1 MHRPCFFILW
11 SQSHRLQIV
20 RFGEYD
26 GLFFALYF
34 AVLSLIDRYSNSA
47 MDYGHA
53 TYGLIGTSALLFAA
67 LFFYYE
73 RATLILR
80 RKAGVPGIRL
90 NPIEETVLKKGKKTF
105 VRLIHKD

>member
-1 MHRPCFFILW
+1 
-11 SQSHRLQIV
+11 
-20 RFGEYD
+20 
-26 GLFFALYF
+26 
-34 AVLSLIDRYSNSA
+34 

-90 NPIEETVLKKGKKTF
+90 NPIEETVLKKGKKGEF
-105 VRLIHKD
+105 LLWGGILFLLSALSIVLSILVFFH